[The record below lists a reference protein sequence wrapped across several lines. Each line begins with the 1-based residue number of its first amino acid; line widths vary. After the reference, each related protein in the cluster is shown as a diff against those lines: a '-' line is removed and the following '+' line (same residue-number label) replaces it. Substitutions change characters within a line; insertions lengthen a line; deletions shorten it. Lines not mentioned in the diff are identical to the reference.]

1 MTPEIRKKLKL
12 MSLRAKKSLASDHHG
27 AYLSQFRGSGMEF
40 DEFRAYEYGDDIKHI
55 DWRVTARSR
64 KPYIR
69 MFKEERD
76 VCVAIMIDV
85 SSSMYFGSE
94 IGEEKIT
101 KATEIAS
108 YIVTLASLHQD
119 RTCLFLFAENQ
130 LTYVPPRRGEAHAH
144 GILAELL
151 AQKEPL
157 AAQTALDASLT
168 KIHRHL
174 KRSGVGIL
182 ISDFYDSTPYRN
194 PLKAIAHRHDLIC
207 LRIRDPK
214 EIHPPRSRFFSFIDP
229 ETGTSHRG
237 LEQNGSWTDQIRG
250 LGLFAMEVSTAS
262 SALDVLTAI
271 MNRSTKQRPRPYFK
285 GR

>member
-12 MSLRAKKSLASDHHG
+12 MSLRAKKSLGSDHHG

-76 VCVAIMIDV
+76 MCVAIMIDV

-94 IGEEKIT
+94 IGQEKIA

-108 YIVTLASLHQD
+108 YLITLASLHQD
-119 RTCLFLFAENQ
+119 RTCLFLFASGN
-130 LTYVPPRRGEAHAH
+130 LTHVPPRRGEAHGH
-144 GILAELL
+144 GILAKLL

-157 AAQTALDASLT
+157 AAQTDLDESLT

-174 KRSGVGIL
+174 KRSAVAVL

-214 EIHPPRSRFFSFIDP
+214 EIRPPRSRFFSFIDP
-229 ETGTSHRG
+229 ETGSSHRS
-237 LEQNGSWTDQIRG
+237 LKQQDSWIEQIRS

-262 SALDVLTAI
+262 SALDVLTAM
-271 MNRSTKQRPRPYFK
+271 MNRSTKRPRPYK